1 MTQGKQFCRMLPVFQ
16 VALAGFFGGWGLWQ
30 RNEILNHDYL
40 FGIGWNSTA
49 RFHVWPWPFKFAAIS
64 NLPAFLAGLLL
75 SWPIGAASP
84 ELHEATQLAPSL
96 LFVGVLWYGIGSW
109 MDRRWDPTEK
119 TPGCRWQPSRLFVS
133 LAR

>member
-1 MTQGKQFCRMLPVFQ
+1 MLPVFQ